1 MTTKLKYEGEVFNMS
16 KMKKKMMY
24 LTNRAV
30 VALTNNSAEGFVDTG
45 IKILISVV
53 VGAALLAGLYALY
66 GDTILPTLKTKIE
79 GLFNY
84 KG

>member
-1 MTTKLKYEGEVFNMS
+1 MS

-24 LTNRAV
+24 LTNRVA

>member
-1 MTTKLKYEGEVFNMS
+1 
-16 KMKKKMMY
+16 MMH

>member
-24 LTNRAV
+24 LTNRAI

>member
-1 MTTKLKYEGEVFNMS
+1 MS

-24 LTNRAV
+24 LTNRAI

>member
-1 MTTKLKYEGEVFNMS
+1 MS
-16 KMKKKMMY
+16 ITKKKMMH
-24 LTNRAV
+24 LTNRAI

>member
-16 KMKKKMMY
+16 KMKKKMMH

>member
-1 MTTKLKYEGEVFNMS
+1 MS
-16 KMKKKMMY
+16 ITKKKMMH

>member
-16 KMKKKMMY
+16 KMKKKMMH
-24 LTNRAV
+24 LTNRAI

>member
-1 MTTKLKYEGEVFNMS
+1 MS
-16 KMKKKMMY
+16 KMKKKAIY

>member
-24 LTNRAV
+24 LTNRV
-30 VALTNNSAEGFVDTG
+30 IVALTNNSAEGFVDTG

>member
-1 MTTKLKYEGEVFNMS
+1 MS
-16 KMKKKMMY
+16 KMKKKMMH

>member
-1 MTTKLKYEGEVFNMS
+1 MNIT
-16 KMKKKMMY
+16 KKKMMH

>member
-24 LTNRAV
+24 LTNRVA